1 MQWFISTRMRAA
13 DRQPLLLYTR
23 IGAWAPAPVFPHSSH
38 TGQLLTVQPSENTDP
53 ARKYSEIPVL
63 GVADDP
69 IQFGLPVDANANL
82 AARVQA

>member
-1 MQWFISTRMRAA
+1 MVH
-13 DRQPLLLYTR
+13 LYTHAS
-23 IGAWAPAPVFPHSSH
+23 GWPAAAAFIHPHRSLGPVSSVPPHTTAAYS
-38 TGQLLTVQPSENTDP
+38 LAENTDA

-69 IQFGLPVDANANL
+69 IQFGLPLDTNATL